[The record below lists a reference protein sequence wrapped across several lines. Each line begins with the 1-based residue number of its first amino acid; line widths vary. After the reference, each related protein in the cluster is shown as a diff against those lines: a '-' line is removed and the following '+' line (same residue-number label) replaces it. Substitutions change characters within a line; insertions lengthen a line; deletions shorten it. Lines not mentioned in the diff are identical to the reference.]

1 MFFVTDDSLRQKWKK
16 NYNWKDV
23 IMVVF
28 MFFVVDDSFCQKCRK
43 CYNGKDGIMVVFVV
57 TLQSHLDWKVTE
69 VVTLLLTIKPIIQ

>member
-16 NYNWKDV
+16 KLQLKGCYYGGIYV
-23 IMVVF
+23 
-28 MFFVVDDSFCQKCRK
+28 FVVDDSFCQKCRK